1 MELLANQAVWRD
13 QPVEAF
19 VPDREALANIEY
31 RSKKEIDGDVRIVRI
46 EGVDTCAC
54 CGTHVHTTGAVGQIK
69 VVGVQKYKSGVRVSI
84 LCGRRA
90 LAYENAMLDQAKA
103 AGHALSVPTKEL
115 SGAVE
120 RMLGERD
127 RLRAQNDA
135 LGMRIFDLL
144 AQREAKNAIRVVACD
159 ALPAAHARRV
169 AQVFE
174 KLRRRLKRRGILR
187 RGMQMMFAHTT
198 FSPFAPFFAQTEG
211 PFAQSEEVVRK
222 PLRGRSQCIIL
233 RSQRINKC
241 LIVKF
246 ID

>member
-1 MELLANQAVWRD
+1 MRF
-13 QPVEAF
+13 PEA
-19 VPDREALANIEY
+19 
-31 RSKKEIDGDVRIVRI
+31 
-46 EGVDTCAC
+46 DTCAC

-103 AGHALSVPTKEL
+103 AGHALSVPTEEL

-144 AQREAKNAIRVVACD
+144 AQREAKNAIRVVRRA
-159 ALPAAHARRV
+159 ARRAR
-169 AQVFE
+169 AQGRRSAC
-174 KLRRRLKRRGILR
+174 RRREGGARAHPPRGGLELR
-187 RGMQMMFAHTT
+187 AVLRNGGC
-198 FSPFAPFFAQTEG
+198 APDD
-211 PFAQSEEVVRK
+211 QS
-222 PLRGRSQCIIL
+222 PLRGVRRQGRRAEGHDAGRSLL
-233 RSQRINKC
+233 RHGGGNSGKP
-241 LIVKF
+241 
-246 ID
+246 